1 MAEQVKITSI
11 DALQTFRANLI
22 VFLTT
27 AHRCADEV
35 GDELRRTRLWL
46 QHDQRLHWE
55 GQYRQRSKLL
65 ALAQQ
70 ELMSARLSDLRDRTV
85 AQENAVRKA
94 KQAVA
99 EAEEKLRTVKTWTR
113 DFDAQ
118 TDPLMKKMH
127 SLRQLLDHDLPKA
140 LSYLVQAQR
149 TLDAY
154 AEISAPDT
162 APIRE
167 PAGGDLADSSS
178 SDSPTP

>member
-22 VFLTT
+22 VFMTT
-27 AHRCADEV
+27 AHRSADEV
-35 GDELRRTRLWL
+35 GDEVRRTKLWL
-46 QHDQRLHWE
+46 QHDQRMHWE
-55 GQYRQRSKLL
+55 SQYRQRSKLL

-94 KQAVA
+94 KQSVA
-99 EAEEKLRTVKTWTR
+99 EAEEKLRMVKVWTR

-162 APIRE
+162 APLRE
-167 PAGGDLADSSS
+167 PPSGSSLDEPS
-178 SDSPTP
+178 NSPTP